1 MQAVRGFITKT
12 TISRSAPLFRLG
24 ATSINRMASTLQRQ
38 QQTTAILTSLYNT
51 SSNRAVIAQQY
62 QQYQSRTFVSPSQI
76 LFAANSA
83 DVDKGVQNITDL
95 FMVARDELEY
105 AEEARGSVYYN
116 DDKETAREAVQETLD
131 AYNVLL
137 QDLDDAQKLDVQRK
151 IGLKIMELKSQLDAL
166 NAEELE

>member
-1 MQAVRGFITKT
+1 MQAVRGLITKT
-12 TISRSAPLFRLG
+12 ATRTSLLRLG
-24 ATSINRMASTLQRQ
+24 ANNATTRMASSLHRQ
-38 QQTTAILTSLYNT
+38 QQAHASLA
-51 SSNRAVIAQQY
+51 NRAVVAQQ
-62 QQYQSRTFVSPSQI
+62 QSRTFVSPSRI
-76 LFAANSA
+76 VFAADSA

-131 AYNVLL
+131 AYAVLL
-137 QDLDDAQKLDVQRK
+137 KDLDDAQKLDVQRK